1 MQIDF
6 TQRNYPAL
14 ILAGLGVVGQGI
26 LRLGDSVLRSFDQ
39 IVLADL
45 KKELCRSSAR
55 AGWKT
60 LAGDIRDASFLEH
73 LLAEVRRPALF
84 VNVCSH
90 LDTVRLRRFLS
101 NHEIGYVDT
110 CASTMEAEPQSRF
123 SRLMPYTNTACHGR
137 FPHLICQG
145 INPGLIEYAVRLLL
159 NTFSPAEDRLSVTV
173 FENDQIYCPRLEEAA
188 AVGWSPEDLVE
199 EVLVSPSMEICNGA
213 VQEEDGPG
221 TREVSVFWGR
231 KRYPA
236 RLVGHE
242 DIWNLGMLD
251 RVGGARFLYSLHPD
265 VMNTFGDSAAGRR
278 RLTVPESDRPLE
290 GKETLVVTVCGQK
303 TKCQKA
309 LIWQTDHG
317 QVQRHYRV
325 NAVQYQTAL
334 GTLLAVTL
342 MQFTGAGRRRGT
354 FNASTLP
361 LTEADQEELVFLM
374 HRLGIE
380 WKSVSPN
387 AVWCQ
392 ERG

>member
-1 MQIDF
+1 MQFDF
-6 TQRNYPAL
+6 TQRNYPSL
-14 ILAGLGVVGQGI
+14 ILVGLGVVGQGI

-45 KKELCRSSAR
+45 KEELANSSAR
-55 AGWKT
+55 TGWKIF
-60 LAGDIRDASFLEH
+60 AGDIREDSFLER
-73 LLAEVRRPALF
+73 LLGEMRLPALF

-101 NHEIGYVDT
+101 NRQVGYVDT
-110 CASTMEAEPQSRF
+110 CASAMEAEPQSRF

-145 INPGLIEYAVRLLL
+145 INPGLIEYAIRLLV
-159 NTFSPAEDRLSVTV
+159 NTFSLVEDRLSITI
-173 FENDQIYCPRLEEAA
+173 FENDQLSCPRLEEAA

-199 EVLVSPSMEICNGA
+199 EVLVSPSMEICDGA
-213 VQEEDGPG
+213 VQEEAGPG
-221 TREVSVFWGR
+221 TREVSVFWGH
-231 KRYPA
+231 KPYPA

-242 DIWNLGMLD
+242 DIWNLGTLD
-251 RVGGARFLYSLHPD
+251 RIGRARFLYSLHPD
-265 VMNTFGDSAAGRR
+265 VMNAFRESAAGGRGP
-278 RLTVPESDRPLE
+278 LAVPESDRPLE
-290 GKETLVVTVCGQK
+290 GKETLVVRICGQK
-303 TKCQKA
+303 TKRQKA

-317 QVQRHYRV
+317 QVQHRYRV

-334 GTLLAVTL
+334 GTLLAMTL
-342 MQFTGAGRRRGT
+342 MQFTEAGRRQGT

-361 LTEADQEELVFLM
+361 LTQADQEGLVFLM

-380 WKSVSPN
+380 WKSFSPN

-392 ERG
+392 EG